1 MADETIL
8 TILRQGV
15 NAWNAWYRDHPQP
28 MPDLSGADL
37 SGADLKGINLG
48 WVNLT
53 GANLSGGRFDNAHL
67 MGAHLSGADLSHT
80 FLDGANMHHAD
91 LAEAN
96 VSWSYLREGATLSWA
111 DLSHANLCHSSL
123 DGADLTLAN
132 LSDADLRGACL
143 AGANLTRAGLP
154 RARLHSANLERALLI
169 DTDFTGAD
177 LQGCRIF
184 GISAWGVKLNG
195 ATQADMI
202 LTQAGKPIITVGDLE
217 VAQFIYLL
225 LNNQKLR
232 DVIDTVTSKVVLIL
246 GRFTEQRKRV
256 LDALKGVLTA
266 PPRGYVPVLFDFQP
280 SASRDLTETI
290 MTLAHMAKFIIAD
303 ITDAQSIPQELSHIV
318 PHLPSVPIQ
327 PILLA
332 SQWEYA
338 MFEHWRRYTWVLP
351 EFRYHSEEHLLASLD
366 AHVIAPAEA
375 RRAAEIDMRALRQEN
390 EDLRRRL
397 AEMLPRDDKL
407 TA

>member
-1 MADETIL
+1 
-8 TILRQGV
+8 
-15 NAWNAWYRDHPQP
+15 
-28 MPDLSGADL
+28 
-37 SGADLKGINLG
+37 
-48 WVNLT
+48 
-53 GANLSGGRFDNAHL
+53 
-67 MGAHLSGADLSHT
+67 
-80 FLDGANMHHAD
+80 
-91 LAEAN
+91 
-96 VSWSYLREGATLSWA
+96 
-111 DLSHANLCHSSL
+111 
-123 DGADLTLAN
+123 
-132 LSDADLRGACL
+132 
-143 AGANLTRAGLP
+143 
-154 RARLHSANLERALLI
+154 LLI
-169 DTDFTGAD
+169 DTDFTGD

-184 GISAWGVKLNG
+184 GISAWGETNG
-195 ATQADMI
+195 VTQADMI

-332 SQWEYA
+332 SQWIA
-338 MFEHWRRYTWVLP
+338 MFEHWRSYTW
-351 EFRYHSEEHLLASLD
+351 YS
-366 AHVIAPAEA
+366 
-375 RRAAEIDMRALRQEN
+375 
-390 EDLRRRL
+390 
-397 AEMLPRDDKL
+397 
-407 TA
+407 